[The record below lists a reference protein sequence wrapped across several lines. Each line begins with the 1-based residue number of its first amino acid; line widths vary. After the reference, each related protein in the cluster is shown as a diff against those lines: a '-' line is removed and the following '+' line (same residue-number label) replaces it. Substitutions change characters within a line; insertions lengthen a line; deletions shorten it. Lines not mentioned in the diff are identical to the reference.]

1 MICHQI
7 QDRVVAIM
15 SDEEDFCS
23 FQGGIQIKNDRQVG
37 DDGGVFGG
45 SFLFPEQ
52 IGYAVNDEEY
62 LYIGGGIDE
71 TFSTEQLEVLG
82 I

>member
-1 MICHQI
+1 
-7 QDRVVAIM
+7 M

-37 DDGGVFGG
+37 DDGGVFGR

-52 IGYAVNDEEY
+52 IGYAFKDDEY
-62 LYIGGGIDE
+62 LHIGGGIDE
-71 TFSTEQLEVLG
+71 NFVAEQLEVLG